1 MLLFPIAAA
10 CTFAADQL
18 IKKKVR
24 KLDDEGRLPKTV
36 LGGRVHLKRVEN
48 PGMIMGL
55 GKDHP
60 MLVKILPA
68 AAVFVY
74 VLLSWSRIR
83 SAGALSRIGWGLL
96 VGGAAKIITHL
107 YKRLPQSVALA
118 QQLQLTIIN
127 TIANGFSKTCLT
139 IQACKRKIARI
150 GHLLKFVAG
159 GHL

>member
-74 VLLSWSRIR
+74 VLLSWPRIR

-96 VGGAAKIITHL
+96 VGGAAGNAVEH
-107 YKRLPQSVALA
+107 
-118 QQLQLTIIN
+118 
-127 TIANGFSKTCLT
+127 
-139 IQACKRKIARI
+139 IARGRVTDYI
-150 GHLLKFVAG
+150 RQPDIPHKERKTWIYYNLADMTLTAG
-159 GHL
+159 LILSFLE